1 MTNDEKDDLDALVA
15 SPGWARL
22 KAYAHAEYGPLL
34 MPRVAEETDDAA
46 ALLKLRQARAVS
58 GAITVLLE
66 YPHRRLR
73 ELQPVEPTRQ
83 PLSRGGVQ

>member
-22 KAYAHAEYGPLL
+22 KAYAQAEYGPLL
-34 MPRVAEETDDAA
+34 MTRVAEETDDAA

-66 YPHRRLR
+66 YPTRRLR
-73 ELQPVEPTRQ
+73 ELQPVEDARQ
-83 PLSRGGVQ
+83 PLSRGGVR